1 MRGLLPR
8 ERGLPWLVLS
18 MAVDAA
24 IVVTAYVVALILR
37 FDDVQNVPAVSWDTF
52 RSVAPLIVAA
62 YLTLFLVSGIY
73 RTAWQY
79 GGVGDVLNLG
89 RAVLIVTAVIFAF
102 NFTRDVRH
110 IPLSVTL
117 IAGVLIFLVSGF
129 VKMAPRL
136 LSYRTWTASPVGVK
150 RLMIVGAGN
159 TGQFVAREFRAHPDW
174 LHRPVCFVDDD
185 RRKFGMRVHRVPV
198 AGTVADIPA
207 LARQYAIDVVAVA
220 LPSAPGGKIREI
232 VTLCQRAGVPVR
244 MVPGLPEIVRQPAQ
258 IAQLRELTVE
268 DLIGREPVDI
278 DFSECLESLQN
289 KVVLITGAAGSIGS
303 ELARQVLTFGP
314 AGLHLLDNNE
324 TGLHDLRLELEP
336 QSAEV
341 NLRTWIADIADA
353 PKLARVFDAVRPEI
367 VFHAAAFKHVP
378 MMEEH
383 PDEALRVNVQ
393 GTLNVCRAA
402 DRSGVEKLVFISTD
416 KAIHPSSVMG
426 ASKRIGELILL
437 ALAQQSRTTFCA
449 VRFVNVIGSRGS
461 VVSVFSR
468 QIDEGGPVTVTDPSM
483 RRYYLTIPE
492 AVSLVIQAAAFAG
505 QGQIY
510 MLDIGEEIRIVD
522 LAEKM
527 IRMRGLTPGED
538 VPIVYTGP
546 RDGEKFREDLI
557 AGDEER
563 EPTHHPKVL
572 HIRSRA
578 PESLAVLEAEIA
590 ALSAAH
596 LDREALARRLH
607 ALAGGTS
614 DQSDPVPLDDRL

>member
-1 MRGLLPR
+1 MRGLIPR
-8 ERGLPWLVLS
+8 DRGLIRLVLGL
-18 MAVDAA
+18 VLDAGI
-24 IVVTAYVVALILR
+24 IVVAYVVALLLR
-37 FDDVQNVPAVSWDTF
+37 FDADVPQISWDTF
-52 RSVAPLIVAA
+52 RTVAPLIVAA
-62 YLTLFLVSGIY
+62 YLIAFFVSGIY

-89 RAVLIVTAVIFAF
+89 RAVLLVTLLIFAF
-102 NFTRDVRH
+102 NYTRDVRH
-110 IPLSVTL
+110 IPLSVNL
-117 IAGVLIFLVSGF
+117 IAAVLVFLGCGF

-136 LSYRTWTASPVGVK
+136 VSYRSWTASPAGAK

-159 TGQFVAREFRAHPDW
+159 TGQFVAREFRTHRDW
-174 LHRPVCFVDDD
+174 LHQPVCFVDDD
-185 RRKFGMRVHRVPV
+185 RRKFGVRVHRVPV
-198 AGTVADIPA
+198 AGTIEDIPA
-207 LARQYAIDVVAVA
+207 LVRQYAVDIVAVA
-220 LPSAPGGKIREI
+220 LPSAPGAKVREI

-244 MVPGLPEIVRQPAQ
+244 MVPGLPEIVQQPGGAT
-258 IAQLRELTVE
+258 ALRDLTVE

-303 ELARQVLTFGP
+303 ELARQVLTFAP

-336 QSAEV
+336 QADEV
-341 NLRTWIADIADA
+341 NLRTWIADVANEQ
-353 PKLARVFDAVRPEI
+353 KLAKVFDAVRPEI

-402 DRSGVEKLVFISTD
+402 DRTGAQKLVFISTD
-416 KAIHPSSVMG
+416 KAINPSSVMG

-437 ALAQQSRTTFCA
+437 ALSRQSRTTYCA

-461 VVSVFSR
+461 VVSTFSR
-468 QIDEGGPVTVTDPSM
+468 QIDEGGPVTVTDPAM

-527 IRMRGLTPGED
+527 IRMRGLTPGTD

-546 RDGEKFREDLI
+546 REGEKFREDLV
-557 AGDEER
+557 ADDEER
-563 EPTHHPKVL
+563 EPTNHPKVL
-572 HIRSRA
+572 HIRSQVR
-578 PESLAVLEAEIA
+578 ESLAVLEAEIA
-590 ALSAAH
+590 ALSAAN

-607 ALAGGTS
+607 ALAGDSSG
-614 DQSDPVPLDDRL
+614 QSDPIPLDDRL

>member
-1 MRGLLPR
+1 MSHLSSRAQRTGWLL
-8 ERGLPWLVLS
+8 LALWL
-18 MAVDAA
+18 DAG
-24 IVVTAYVVALILR
+24 IVVAGYVLALLLR
-37 FDDVQNVPAVSWDTF
+37 FDSEVPAISWESLRT
-52 RSVAPLIVAA
+52 VAPFLVLA
-62 YLTLFLVSGIY
+62 YLAAFFALGIY

-79 GGVGDVLNLG
+79 GGAGDILNLG
-89 RAVLIVTAVIFAF
+89 RAVLLVTVLAF
-102 NFTRDVRH
+102 LVNRAHDVRH
-110 IPLSVTL
+110 IPLSVNL
-117 IAGVLIFLVSGF
+117 VGGVLIFLGCAF
-129 VKMAPRL
+129 TKMTPRL
-136 LSYRTWTASPVGVK
+136 VSYRSWTASADGVK

-159 TGQFVAREFRAHPDW
+159 TGQVVAREFRAHPDW
-174 LHRPVCFVDDD
+174 LHQPVCFVDDD
-185 RRKFGMRVHRVPV
+185 RRKLGMRVQRVPV
-198 AGTVADIPA
+198 AGATEDIPA
-207 LARQYAIDVVAVA
+207 LVRQYAIDVVALA

-232 VTLCQRAGVPVR
+232 LTLCQEAGVPVR
-244 MVPGLPEIVRQPAQ
+244 MVPGLPEIVREPAQ
-258 IAQLRELTVE
+258 AARLRELTVE

-303 ELARQVLTFGP
+303 ELARQVLTFAP

-324 TGLHDLRLELEP
+324 TGLHDLRLELQP
-336 QSAEV
+336 QSQDV
-341 NLRTWIADIADA
+341 NLRTWIADVSDA
-353 PKLARVFDAVRPEI
+353 GKLSNVLDGVRPHV

-393 GTLNVCRAA
+393 GTLNICRAA
-402 DRSGVEKLVFISTD
+402 DRAGAEKLVFISTD
-416 KAIHPSSVMG
+416 KAINPTSVMG
-426 ASKRIGELILL
+426 ASKRVGELIVL
-437 ALAQQSRTTFCA
+437 ALAHQSRTTFCA

-461 VVSVFSR
+461 VVNTFTR

-483 RRYYLTIPE
+483 RRYYLTIAE

-546 RDGEKFREDLI
+546 RQGEKLHEDLL
-557 AGDEER
+557 ARDEER

-578 PESLAVLEAEIA
+578 PDSLAVLEAEIA
-590 ALSAAH
+590 ALSVAQ
-596 LDREALARRLH
+596 LDRDSLARRLH
-607 ALAGGTS
+607 ALVRGGS
-614 DQSDPVPLDDRL
+614 HHSDPIPLDDRL

>member
-1 MRGLLPR
+1 MRGLIPR
-8 ERGLPWLVLS
+8 GRGVIRLVLS
-18 MAVDAA
+18 LVLDAGI
-24 IVVTAYVVALILR
+24 IVAGYAVALLLR
-37 FDDVQNVPAVSWDTF
+37 FDADVPRISWDTF
-52 RSVAPLIVAA
+52 RTAAPLIVAA
-62 YLTLFLVSGIY
+62 YLAAFFISGIY

-89 RAVLIVTAVIFAF
+89 RAVLLVTILIFAI
-102 NFTRDVRH
+102 NYTREIRH
-110 IPLSVTL
+110 IPLSVNL
-117 IAGVLIFLVSGF
+117 IAGVLIFLGSGF

-136 LSYRTWTASPVGVK
+136 VSYRSWTASPAGAK

-159 TGQFVAREFRAHPDW
+159 TGQFVAREFRTHRDW
-174 LHRPVCFVDDD
+174 LHQPVCFVDDD
-185 RRKFGMRVHRVPV
+185 RRKFGVRVHRIPV
-198 AGTVADIPA
+198 AGTIEDIPA
-207 LARQYAIDVVAVA
+207 LARQYAVDVVAVA
-220 LPSAPGGKIREI
+220 LPSAPGAKVREI
-232 VTLCQRAGVPVR
+232 VTLCQGAGVPVR
-244 MVPGLPEIVRQPAQ
+244 MVPGLPEIVQQPGGA
-258 IAQLRELTVE
+258 ALRDLTVE

-303 ELARQVLTFGP
+303 ELARQVLTFAP

-336 QSAEV
+336 ESAEV
-341 NLRTWIADIADA
+341 NLRTWIADIASEQ
-353 PKLARVFDAVRPEI
+353 KLAKVFDAVRPEI

-402 DRSGVEKLVFISTD
+402 DRTGAQKLIFISTD
-416 KAIHPSSVMG
+416 KAINPSSVMG

-437 ALAQQSRTTFCA
+437 TLAQQSRTTFCA

-461 VVSVFSR
+461 VVSTFSR
-468 QIDEGGPVTVTDPSM
+468 QIDEGGPVTVTDPAM

-527 IRMRGLTPGED
+527 IRMRGLTPGTD
-538 VPIVYTGP
+538 VPIVYTGA
-546 RDGEKFREDLI
+546 REGEKFREDLV
-557 AGDEER
+557 AGDEAR

-572 HIRSRA
+572 HIRGQVR
-578 PESLAVLEAEIA
+578 ESLAVLEAEIA
-590 ALSAAH
+590 ALSAAD
-596 LDREALARRLH
+596 LDRAALARRLH
-607 ALAGGTS
+607 ALAGNAGG
-614 DQSDPVPLDDRL
+614 QSDPVPLDDRR